1 MDVKEAYKVMQEN
14 CGIEVG
20 DTVRVLRE
28 AKSHEMGWSHIWV
41 ITMNEFIGNELK
53 VISLDNGAGIQ
64 LSNDYYF
71 PFFVLK
77 LTRKAKKINLN
88 GSYTVVELQ
97 KIIDE
102 NK

>member
-28 AKSHEMGWSHIWV
+28 VKSWEIGWSYVWGIV
-41 ITMNEFIGNELK
+41 MNEFIGKELK
-53 VISLDNGAGIQ
+53 VISLDNGAGIG
-64 LSNDYYF
+64 LENDFFF
-71 PFFVLK
+71 PFFVLE
-77 LTRKAKKINLN
+77 LVSKAKKINLN
-88 GSYTVVELQ
+88 GSYTVAELQ

>member
-1 MDVKEAYKVMQEN
+1 MTLKEAYIKMQEN

-20 DTVRVLRE
+20 DTVKVLRE
-28 AKSHEMGWSHIWV
+28 AKNYEMGWSYVWV

-53 VISLDNGAGIQ
+53 VISLDNVAGIQ

-97 KIIDE
+97 KII
-102 NK
+102 KKK